1 MRYVRRRRGRSW
13 AKWLYAALFAAVA
26 VGCGDD
32 DPEREVSSSGIV
44 RTRGGPIR
52 PMAPLSGSV
61 SGSRQPVFSFNEGR
75 SGRVEICYDR
85 ACDQVIES
93 MVSNYGRAQP
103 ETPLPAG
110 TLFWRVVSHHGPSA
124 VWQLVIPSRDSGL
137 TTAFGVVPDYTGDG
151 LADIAIGVPASP
163 NGTVQV
169 SFGRPFPVPAFNVTL
184 EGGDQFGRGIAA
196 VGDLNGDGFVDLAVA
211 SGVDPG
217 VVTIY
222 NGGPLGPSMGLTL
235 SAGPLV
241 SVGFGMTMASA
252 GDVDCDGYGDIV
264 VGGLEIAQ
272 VFLGSA
278 SGVVAKAAFTL
289 AGATGGNALTVQGPG
304 DVNGDGNPDV
314 LVGGVIYLGNGKTFT
329 AQTPFTP
336 GLGAAFV
343 GDDDGD
349 GLTDVAA
356 GGGIL
361 PGSPAGVDPGR
372 SSFFQ
377 LNETVFAAAGDVDG
391 DGHADVVSR
400 LKAGSGFAE
409 RERVYFGAPTGCAT
423 AGCREFSRLFITG
436 HDNAGGDLR
445 AIIAAAGDIDGD
457 GGDDLVVATPDNRRV
472 HIYLAGGARG
482 VPLQILEPQRFTF
495 TSDTSGFGSSL
506 AGLFGTAPA
515 SP

>member
-1 MRYVRRRRGRSW
+1 MP
-13 AKWLYAALFAAVA
+13 A
-26 VGCGDD
+26 
-32 DPEREVSSSGIV
+32 I
-44 RTRGGPIR
+44 
-52 PMAPLSGSV
+52 
-61 SGSRQPVFSFNEGR
+61 
-75 SGRVEICYDR
+75 
-85 ACDQVIES
+85 QVIES
-93 MVSNYGRAQP
+93 LLGKDGQAQP

-110 TLFWRVVSHHGPSA
+110 MLFWRVVSHHGPSA

-137 TTAFGVVPDYTGDG
+137 STAFGVVPDYNGDG
-151 LADIAIGVPASP
+151 LADVAIGVPANP

-169 SFGRPFPVPAFNVTL
+169 SFGRFFPVPAFNVTL
-184 EGGDQFGRGIAA
+184 QGGDQFGRGIAA

-211 SGVDPG
+211 SGGDPG

-222 NGGPLGPSMGLTL
+222 NGGAAGPTMGLTL
-235 SAGPLV
+235 APGPLV
-241 SVGFGMTMASA
+241 TAGFGATIASA
-252 GDVDCDGYGDIV
+252 GDVDGDGYGDVV

-272 VFLGSA
+272 VFLGAA

-289 AGATGGNALTVQGPG
+289 AGMAGGNALTVQGPG

-314 LVGGVIYLGNGKTFT
+314 LVGGVVYLGNGTTFT
-329 AQTPFTP
+329 AQTNFTP

-356 GGGIL
+356 GGAIL
-361 PGSPAGVDPGR
+361 PGSPAGVDAGR
-372 SSFFQ
+372 FLFFQ
-377 LNETVFAAAGDVDG
+377 VTETVFAAAGDVDG
-391 DGHADVVSR
+391 DGHADVVSG
-400 LKAGSGFAE
+400 LGAGAGVLE
-409 RERVYFGAPTGCAT
+409 RERVYFGAATGCVA

-472 HIYLAGGARG
+472 YIYLAGGARG
-482 VPLQILEPQRFTF
+482 AALQILEPLRFTF
-495 TSDTSGFGSSL
+495 TSDTVGFGSSL

-515 SP
+515 SL